1 MRIPDTVAHHLHA
14 KEVPFTL
21 VRHRPTRSSTA
32 TAHAA
37 HIPERKLAKAI
48 VLEDGRDYCLAV
60 LPATHKI
67 DWRALT
73 IMLHHPYRLV
83 DEEDLPLLFRDCA
96 TGAVP
101 AVGEPYGLSTIVESE
116 LADQDDLYLEGG
128 DHEHLLHV
136 DHDAFRQLIGR
147 SITGHFSHVMA

>member
-21 VRHRPTRSSTA
+21 VRHEPTQTSSA

-60 LPATHKI
+60 LPATHQI
-67 DWRALT
+67 DWKA
-73 IMLHHPYRLV
+73 IGSMLHGPVRLV
-83 DEEDLPLLFRDCA
+83 DESDLPMIFRDCRF
-96 TGAVP
+96 GAVP
-101 AVGEPYGLSTIVESE
+101 PVGEPYGMSTVVESE
-116 LADQDDLYLEGG
+116 LAEEDDLYLEGG

-136 DHDAFRQLIGR
+136 DREGFRQLIGR
-147 SITGHFSHVMA
+147 SMTGHFSRVTA